1 MDFVGKGMILFWEG
15 GDVMKKLILISS
27 LALTVGLGVGCSN
40 EKTTKTD
47 EPKKESVQK
56 EKEVAAKDVFKKA
69 NDAFKNEE
77 NVTMTYDVGIKAEGT
92 EMNVMKAKM
101 QLEPKKKNSRS
112 EMNVS
117 GTDIVVYTVD
127 GKVAGQV
134 KNPNTGEV
142 ISVPE
147 EQLNAGGM
155 KATQDIVDNLEVP
168 AVVLD
173 KMKMEKSGDKYKLKF
188 TLKGQE
194 TESMLTSMDETQK
207 KMLQAQNAKI
217 AEVDAEYIITKDF
230 KYESAKIDMVMSSNG
245 EDKAHIITDA
255 KFTSYEK
262 FDPIQL
268 PAAK

>member
-1 MDFVGKGMILFWEG
+1 
-15 GDVMKKLILISS
+15 MKKTIIISS
-27 LALTVGLGVGCSN
+27 LVLAISLGVGCSN

-47 EPKKESVQK
+47 EPKKEAMQK
-56 EKEVAAKDVFKKA
+56 EKELAAKGVFKKT
-69 NDAFKNEE
+69 NEAFKNEE
-77 NVTMTYDVGIKAEGT
+77 NVTMTYEVGIKAEGT
-92 EMNVMKAKM
+92 EMDILKAKM
-101 QLEPKKKNSRS
+101 QLEPKTKNSRS
-112 EMNVS
+112 EMNIS
-117 GTDIVVYTVD
+117 GTDVVVYTVD
-127 GKVAGQV
+127 GKVVGEV

-142 ISVPE
+142 ITVPE
-147 EQLNAGGM
+147 EQLNGGM
-155 KATQDIVDNLEVP
+155 KATQDIIDNLEVP

-217 AEVDAEYIITKDF
+217 EEVDAEYIITKDF
-230 KYESAKIDMVMSSNG
+230 KYESAKIDMIMSSNG
-245 EDKAHIITDA
+245 KDKAHIITNA
-255 KFTSYEK
+255 KYTSYEK

>member
-1 MDFVGKGMILFWEG
+1 
-15 GDVMKKLILISS
+15 MKKNILISS
-27 LALTVGLGVGCSN
+27 LVIAVSLGVGCSN
-40 EKTTKTD
+40 EKTKKTD
-47 EPKKESVQK
+47 EPKQEAVQK
-56 EKEVAAKDVFKKA
+56 EKELAAKDVFNKA
-69 NDAFKNEE
+69 NEAFKNEE

-92 EMNVMKAKM
+92 EMNIVKAKM

-117 GTDIVVYTVD
+117 GTEVIVYDVG

-142 ISVPE
+142 MSVPE
-147 EQLNAGGM
+147 EQLNANGM
-155 KATQDIVDNLEVP
+155 NATQGMVDNLEVP
-168 AVVLD
+168 SEILNKVN
-173 KMKMEKSGDKYKLKF
+173 MEKSGDKYKLTF
-188 TLKGQE
+188 ALKGQE
-194 TESMLTSMDETQK
+194 TESMLASMDEKQK
-207 KMLQAQNAKI
+207 QMLQGQNAKI
-217 AEVDAEYIITKDF
+217 EEIDGEYIITKDF

-255 KFTSYEK
+255 KFTSYDK

>member
-1 MDFVGKGMILFWEG
+1 
-15 GDVMKKLILISS
+15 MKKFILISS
-27 LALTVGLGVGCSN
+27 LVLAVGLGVGCSN
-40 EKTTKTD
+40 EKTKKID
-47 EPKKESVQK
+47 EPKKEAVQK
-56 EKEVAAKDVFKKA
+56 EKELAANDVFNKA
-69 NDAFKNEE
+69 NEAFKNEE

-117 GTDIVVYTVD
+117 GTEVIVYDVG

-142 ISVPE
+142 MSVSE
-147 EQLNAGGM
+147 EQLNANGM
-155 KATQDIVDNLEVP
+155 NATQGMVDNLEVP
-168 AVVLD
+168 SEILNKV
-173 KMKMEKSGDKYKLKF
+173 KMEKSGDKYKLKF
-188 TLKGQE
+188 ALKGQE
-194 TESMLTSMDETQK
+194 TESMLASMDEAQK
-207 KMLQAQNAKI
+207 QMLQGQNAKI
-217 AEVDAEYIITKDF
+217 EEIDGEYIITKDF

-255 KFTSYEK
+255 KFTSYDK

>member
-1 MDFVGKGMILFWEG
+1 
-15 GDVMKKLILISS
+15 MKKFILISS
-27 LALTVGLGVGCSN
+27 LVLAVGLGVGCSN
-40 EKTTKTD
+40 EKTKKTD
-47 EPKKESVQK
+47 EPKKEAVQK
-56 EKEVAAKDVFKKA
+56 EKELAAKDVFNKA
-69 NDAFKNEE
+69 NEAFKNEE

-92 EMNVMKAKM
+92 EMNIMKAKM

-117 GTDIVVYTVD
+117 GTEVIVYDVG

-142 ISVPE
+142 MSVSE
-147 EQLNAGGM
+147 EQLNANGM
-155 KATQDIVDNLEVP
+155 NATQGMVDNLEVP
-168 AVVLD
+168 SEILNKV
-173 KMKMEKSGDKYKLKF
+173 KMEKSGDKYKLKF
-188 TLKGQE
+188 ALKGQE
-194 TESMLTSMDETQK
+194 TESMLASMDEAQK
-207 KMLQAQNAKI
+207 QMLQGQNAKI
-217 AEVDAEYIITKDF
+217 EEIDGEYIITKDF

-255 KFTSYEK
+255 KFTSYDK